1 MELSTTEAIALT
13 VDGCEFRNIHFN
25 DDGGAIYAYTYGHVS
40 VQNSVFED
48 CCGYDEGGAMYFD
61 PGDMEL
67 RSSCMVKCYLTEKNA
82 WGSVML
88 NEPDSGVNYI
98 SDNSFFGNYASR
110 SGTDGTLFIDDGTE
124 GELIFERDNFTSCTV
139 SEYGAAFVIYDEDMV
154 WEGRYLIFRCLKG
167 ESGVESWSESP
178 RSIHNCNFYDNTE
191 LSHGVLSCAYYGL
204 SVDSC
209 IFNGNTRDLHIR
221 DYDDIKFFVT
231 NSVFSGP
238 LPNDPWISFGA
249 NCYPNSI
256 TMSCVIM
263 GGLNHPDC
271 PTNSPKGSLSHPFVQ
286 SAEHALLRGF
296 PFPECSRNR
305 SLSLQLQSGR
315 HPLQFLF
322 RILGLARARL

>member
-1 MELSTTEAIALT
+1 VI
-13 VDGCEFRNIHFN
+13 IH
-25 DDGGAIYAYTYGHVS
+25 
-40 VQNSVFED
+40 
-48 CCGYDEGGAMYFD
+48 
-61 PGDMEL
+61 L
-67 RSSCMVKCYLTEKNA
+67 RSAVKQ
-82 WGSVML
+82 
-88 NEPDSGVNYI
+88 
-98 SDNSFFGNYASR
+98 
-110 SGTDGTLFIDDGTE
+110 TLQQRQEEADPLHRWAQTQGRKCTNV
-124 GELIFERDNFTSCTV
+124 RDV
-139 SEYGAAFVIYDEDMV
+139 
-154 WEGRYLIFRCLKG
+154 
-167 ESGVESWSESP
+167 
-178 RSIHNCNFYDNTE
+178 
-191 LSHGVLSCAYYGL
+191 
-204 SVDSC
+204 
-209 IFNGNTRDLHIR
+209 HIR